1 MSILQALKQFLP
13 VSSRSF
19 HAHYRDSLD
28 QYRAVMKQLDR
39 IYERIEIADRGINM
53 NIDFKFEDRTLPRIQ
68 ELKDDLHAHDSH
80 MKMFAWEQYRQEGE
94 SLFDAKKR
102 FFCTLPPATGGMR
115 LLQLGCAQLLH
126 EFDALCRAHGLDYWL
141 AFGTLLGAVRHGGFI
156 PWDDDID
163 VGMMRDDAEKL
174 IDFLE
179 SDASRYRVTL
189 VYDRYVHCRQ
199 LRFRYADDAVP
210 CFVDIFLYD
219 WAPTQDMDAC
229 RLHREAR
236 KNMVEAM
243 ESDPDLAFWNDTPY
257 CSSEVVESQAI
268 QGYFDEC
275 LSSVTDAGYICDRE
289 HADGIIWS
297 IDNLDDGKQRW
308 FTYQRST
315 VFPTTAMK
323 FEGFELA
330 VPSDWDNMLKSR
342 YGDYLSLPSNMFT
355 HFEHVDHDSLET
367 SVTSD
372 AIRSILRGVGDGE
385 AR

>member
-1 MSILQALKQFLP
+1 M
-13 VSSRSF
+13 
-19 HAHYRDSLD
+19 
-28 QYRAVMKQLDR
+28 
-39 IYERIEIADRGINM
+39 
-53 NIDFKFEDRTLPRIQ
+53 
-68 ELKDDLHAHDSH
+68 
-80 MKMFAWEQYRQEGE
+80 
-94 SLFDAKKR
+94 
-102 FFCTLPPATGGMR
+102 
-115 LLQLGCAQLLH
+115 LQLGCAQLLH
-126 EFDALCRAHGLDYWL
+126 EFDALCREHGLDYWL

-163 VGMMRDDAEKL
+163 VGMMRDDAEEL
-174 IDFLE
+174 MSILE
-179 SDASRYRVTL
+179 SDASRYRITL
-189 VYDRYVHCRQ
+189 VYDRYVRCRQ

-243 ESDPDLAFWNDTPY
+243 ESDPDLAFWNDMPY
-257 CSSEVVESQAI
+257 CSSEIVESQAI
-268 QGYFDEC
+268 QEYFDVC

-297 IDNLDDGKQRW
+297 IDNLDDDKQRW

-315 VFPTTAMK
+315 MFPTTTMK
-323 FEGFELA
+323 FEGFDLA
-330 VPSDWDNMLKSR
+330 VPCDWDNMLKSR
-342 YGDYLSLPSNMFT
+342 YGDYLSLPSDMFT

-367 SVTSD
+367 SSTSD
-372 AIRSILRGVGDGE
+372 AIRSILRGVGDGG